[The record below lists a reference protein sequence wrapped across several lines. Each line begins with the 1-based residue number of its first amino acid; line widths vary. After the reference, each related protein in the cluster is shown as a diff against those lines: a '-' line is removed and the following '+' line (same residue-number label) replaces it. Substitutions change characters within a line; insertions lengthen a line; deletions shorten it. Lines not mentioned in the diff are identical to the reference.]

1 MKSQLLKAPENEI
14 SDIVKE
20 TIKEWDEE
28 ATSLQILKT
37 LDFGVFSGGCSGFVI
52 KVLEL
57 LLDSAIKKENTT
69 YDLVVEKAN
78 WRK

>member
-1 MKSQLLKAPENEI
+1 MKSQLLKASENEI
-14 SDIVKE
+14 SDVLKE
-20 TIKEWDEE
+20 TIREWDEE
-28 ATSLQILKT
+28 VTFLQILKT
-37 LDFGVFSGGCSGFVI
+37 LDFGVHSGSCSSFVV

-69 YDLVVEKAN
+69 YDLVVEKAS